1 MFPHGLPEEFTL
13 IFTLALKKAALRDTV
28 YLFQISDE
36 QGYPQVQLALRFL
49 ISRFPASPF
58 SHHHSFPCLTPS
70 SALLSLSLSLTFC
83 SARLLSTHPSRLST
97 LFCIVIHFPPRF
109 IFSRDTFSI
118 LSLSLSVFHST
129 CLLSSLILCPVPPP
143 PSRSLLVLPSL
154 FPRSSSTL
162 LVHSPSLLFMCVP

>member
-58 SHHHSFPCLTPS
+58 SHRHSFPCLTPS
-70 SALLSLSLSLTFC
+70 SALLSLSRSLTFC

-118 LSLSLSVFHST
+118 LYLSLSFIPHVF
-129 CLLSSLILCPVPPP
+129 CPLLFFVQSP